1 MRLLTHNY
9 TVGSL
14 ASALRDREDALQ
26 QASVL
31 AADGKIEEL
40 QDFLSI
46 FHPALVLERRVRSP
60 PSSSSSMLESTA
72 PHPVHQPTTS
82 VDITQH
88 LDDRALE
95 RLRRSLMRMPRNV
108 ISAHAKRAAVVLA
121 LCTIDNVP
129 CLLMEKRAENLRSH
143 AAEVCLPGGM
153 VCEISDSSIVDTC
166 LREMKEEIGG
176 LQDIPI
182 NVLGVFRCNWGDVHH
197 LVGVAV
203 TPVVCFLGEL
213 PERLYPNP
221 DEVSQ
226 VFTISLASLL
236 EKDLW
241 VHKDGLAP
249 IFVGGPYPIWG
260 LTGYILDKFAKEILR
275 PNQHTTIAKQRTL
288 YKNNALDS

>member
-1 MRLLTHNY
+1 
-9 TVGSL
+9 
-14 ASALRDREDALQ
+14 
-26 QASVL
+26 
-31 AADGKIEEL
+31 
-40 QDFLSI
+40 
-46 FHPALVLERRVRSP
+46 
-60 PSSSSSMLESTA
+60 
-72 PHPVHQPTTS
+72 
-82 VDITQH
+82 
-88 LDDRALE
+88 
-95 RLRRSLMRMPRNV
+95 
-108 ISAHAKRAAVVLA
+108 
-121 LCTIDNVP
+121 
-129 CLLMEKRAENLRSH
+129 
-143 AAEVCLPGGM
+143 
-153 VCEISDSSIVDTC
+153 
-166 LREMKEEIGG
+166 MKEEIGG